1 MSLDVA
7 RKVLRIEAEAIL
19 ALLDKLDQRFEQAL
33 DVLEECR
40 GRIVTTGM
48 GKSGIIAHKLA
59 ATFASTGSPSLFL
72 HPAEAIHGD
81 LGMLAHGDVVV
92 ALSNSGETSELVR
105 LLEFI
110 QRLQIPLIVLTGKPD
125 STLGRSTPCCL
136 DIGLHQEACH
146 LGLAPTASTTA
157 SLALG
162 DALAMALSIRKGFRM
177 EDFAL
182 LHPGGKIGKRL
193 RCIRDLMRTG
203 DAVPQVEA
211 GVSMKDV
218 VYIMSAGRMGI
229 TAVVD
234 TGRRLI
240 GAISDGDLRRLL
252 ERHGPALLGLTA
264 GDCMSRAPKTIAAD
278 ALATRALAVMEE
290 NKITSLFI
298 TDDHG
303 VLAGAIHLHDLWET
317 ELF

>member
-1 MSLDVA
+1 
-7 RKVLRIEAEAIL
+7 
-19 ALLDKLDQRFEQAL
+19 
-33 DVLEECR
+33 
-40 GRIVTTGM
+40 
-48 GKSGIIAHKLA
+48 
-59 ATFASTGSPSLFL
+59 
-72 HPAEAIHGD
+72 
-81 LGMLAHGDVVV
+81 MLARGDVVV

-110 QRLQIPLIVLTGKPD
+110 QRMPD
-125 STLGRSTPCCL
+125 PAHCAELMAPTPLGRGTPSHCL
-136 DIGLHQEACH
+136 DIEGLHQEACH

-157 SLALG
+157 ALALG
-162 DALAMALSIRKGFRM
+162 DALAVALSIRKGFRM
-177 EDFAL
+177 EDFAQ

-193 RCIRDLMRTG
+193 RRIRDLMRAG

-234 TGRRLI
+234 AERRLI

-252 ERHGPALLGLTA
+252 ERHGPALLDLTA
-264 GDCMSRAPKTIAAD
+264 GDCLSRSPKTIDAD
-278 ALATRALAVMEE
+278 ALATLALAVMEE

-298 TDDHG
+298 TDDLG

>member
-1 MSLDVA
+1 MDIA

-19 ALLDKLDQRFEQAL
+19 ALLDRLDQRFEQAL
-33 DVLEECR
+33 DVLEACR

-92 ALSNSGETSELVR
+92 ALSNSGETQEIIR

-110 QRLQIPLIVLTGKPD
+110 QRFQIPLIVLTGNPE
-125 STLGRSTPCCL
+125 STLGRSTPLRL

-162 DALAMALSIRKGFRM
+162 DALAVALSIRKGFRL
-177 EDFAL
+177 EDFAR

-193 RCIRDLMRTG
+193 RRISDLMRSG

-211 GVSMKDV
+211 GVNMKDV
-218 VYIMSAGRMGI
+218 VYVMSAGRMGI

-234 TGRRLI
+234 TGQRLI

-252 ERHGPALLGLTA
+252 ERHGPDLFGLTA
-264 GDCMSRAPKTIAAD
+264 GECMTRSPKTVEADVLAAG
-278 ALATRALAVMEE
+278 ALAVMEE

-298 TDDHG
+298 TGSDG
-303 VLAGAIHLHDLWET
+303 VLTGAIHLHDLWET